1 MITLAEAKLHLR
13 LIDDIA
19 DADSYTVEDTH
30 IQALIGAA
38 YRHAE
43 QVTRVMFEKRNET
56 LVLDGFPSGSESIEL
71 PWTPVAS
78 IESLDY
84 IDADG
89 ISQSLDAETLRL
101 DTRPITPRLAPQWGS
116 LWPKTIDEP
125 ESVTLIAGVG
135 MDVTPPD
142 VRAALLLLIGHLY
155 ENREAVVIGTIS
167 SEVPLGV
174 QMLLAPYT
182 LHSVG

>member
-13 LIDDIA
+13 LITDLSE
-19 DADSYTVEDTH
+19 ADSYPAEDTL
-30 IQALIGAA
+30 IQALISAA

-43 QVTRVMFEKRNET
+43 QITRVMFEHRPET
-56 LVLDGFPSGSESIEL
+56 LVLDGFPSADATIEL
-71 PWTPVAS
+71 PWTPVDS
-78 IESLDY
+78 IDALDY

-101 DTRPITPRLAPQWGS
+101 DTRPLYPCLAPQWGS
-116 LWPKTIDEP
+116 LWPTTIDET
-125 ESVTLIAGVG
+125 ESVTITATVG
-135 MDVTPPD
+135 QAETPPD

-174 QMLLAPYT
+174 KMLLAPCT
-182 LHSVG
+182 IHSVG